1 MQKVRKST
9 PIVSFLVA
17 VMAFCFLFIL
27 SGCGSQEAQGTSA
40 STQIKVDDKTEVPED
55 VKKINDELARVL
67 VFNKA
72 KKPNSDLK
80 FIEEMILEKDHKVKI
95 TVTEPFAVFRSFKQR
110 RKIINSAQNLAIP
123 IIGYHLSLTEKQNL
137 KGLPTSVVTE
147 NGLSGRSLKGDNYDF
162 DWFQTINNSELK
174 GEKK

>member
-1 MQKVRKST
+1 MREVRKSNL
-9 PIVSFLVA
+9 IVSFLVA

-55 VKKINDELARVL
+55 VKNINDELARVL

-80 FIEEMILEKDHKVKI
+80 FIEEIILEKDHKVKI

-110 RKIINSAQNLAIP
+110 RKIINSAQN
-123 IIGYHLSLTEKQNL
+123 
-137 KGLPTSVVTE
+137 
-147 NGLSGRSLKGDNYDF
+147 
-162 DWFQTINNSELK
+162 
-174 GEKK
+174 

>member
-1 MQKVRKST
+1 MREVRKSSLV
-9 PIVSFLVA
+9 VSLLVA
-17 VMAFCFLFIL
+17 VMAFCLLFVL
-27 SGCGSQEAQGTSA
+27 GGCGSQEVQGTDD
-40 STQIKVDDKTEVPED
+40 STQIKVEDKKEMPED
-55 VKKINDELARVL
+55 VRKINDELARVL
-67 VFNKA
+67 AFNKA

-80 FIEEMILEKDHKVKI
+80 FIEEIILEKDHKVKI

-123 IIGYHLSLTEKQNL
+123 IIGYHLSLTEKQDM
-137 KGLPTSVVTE
+137 KGFPTSVVTE
-147 NGLSGRSLKGDNYDF
+147 NGLSGRTLKGDNYDF